1 MKYQQVN
8 PSNIQGRSPTIAR
21 SQSHPIPHQESN
33 GGRITRDHQEEFGDN
48 VTKELPHH
56 RPAVALNPQVATLP
70 QTTSPHQ
77 NQSVVKMA
85 AERMKRKFLGW
96 N

>member
-1 MKYQQVN
+1 M
-8 PSNIQGRSPTIAR
+8 P
-21 SQSHPIPHQESN
+21 
-33 GGRITRDHQEEFGDN
+33 
-48 VTKELPHH
+48 VTH
-56 RPAVALNPQVATLP
+56 LNPQLNTMAQVSNIPTH
-70 QTTSPHQ
+70 QQ